1 MSTAAARTV
10 PLTAGTAP
18 SGALLH
24 HRALGPDDTGIVHLG
39 LGNFHR
45 AHQAVYT
52 AAALAHQEGPWGVLG
67 VAGRSTAVADALR
80 AQDLRYTVAEVS
92 PDGLRCTIPG
102 VHTGALV
109 AAREPER
116 VQRALAAA
124 GTRVISLTVT
134 EHGYTYSPRTGGLDL
149 DHPGVRS
156 DLGGNRTAPHT
167 ALGRI
172 VRALQQR
179 ATTHGAPVTVLSCD
193 NLVGNGNHTRRLVE
207 EFIAGLPAGERDEL
221 TAWIGAGNVTFPNTM
236 VDRIV
241 PATTDGD
248 RAAVA
253 DATGVRDEVPVPAE
267 PFTMWVLDD
276 RFAASRPAWEAGGA
290 LFADDVEPYELLKV
304 RLLNGTHSLIAYLGA
319 LDGCDTIPEATARP
333 FVAEAARSVLW
344 REYLPSLT
352 VPDGVDLGTYVDR
365 LFTRWTNSALGHRT
379 RQVGS
384 DGSAKLR
391 QRIPEPALLHLR
403 AGRMPHHLALT
414 LAAYLC
420 CLAPRA
426 GFDPGE
432 HAAAMTDPARE
443 RLGTLRARTTDGPSF
458 AAAVLDDGLLGDEL
472 AHHPHFATR
481 AGELIDLIHTHGPR
495 TAAAEAPKRQLP
507 PERRARA
514 GPTLPRAPHRPKD
527 VGLRSPGA
535 VGVQMSHFPASF
547 GARYRYA
554 GVTLMGAISLIAVRL
569 SPETVGRKPTDPSDA
584 TAPTQP

>member
-1 MSTAAARTV
+1 MSTATARTT
-10 PLTAGTAP
+10 PLTAETAP
-18 SGALLH
+18 PGALLH
-24 HRALGPDDTGIVHLG
+24 PRTLGPDDTGIVHLG

-52 AAALAHQEGPWGVLG
+52 AAALAREEGPWGVLG
-67 VAGRSTAVADALR
+67 VAGRSVGVADALQ
-80 AQDLRYTVAEVS
+80 AQDLHYTVAEVS

-124 GTRVISLTVT
+124 ETRVISLTVT

-156 DLGGNRTAPHT
+156 DLRGNRTAPRT
-167 ALGRI
+167 TLGRI
-172 VRALQQR
+172 VRALQGR
-179 ATTHGAPVTVLSCD
+179 AHTHGAPVTVLSCD
-193 NLVGNGNHTRRLVE
+193 NLVGNGSHTRRLVE
-207 EFIAGLPAGERDEL
+207 EFVAQLPVAEREEL
-221 TAWIGAGNVTFPNTM
+221 TAWIAAGQVTFPNTM

-241 PATTDGD
+241 PATTESE

-253 DATGVRDEVPVPAE
+253 EAIGVRDEVPVPAE
-267 PFTMWVLDD
+267 PFTMWVLQD

-319 LDGCDTIPEATARP
+319 LDGHDTIPEATAQP
-333 FVAEAARSVLW
+333 FVAEAAHAVLW
-344 REYLPSLT
+344 REYLPTLT
-352 VPDGVDLGTYVDR
+352 VPDGVDLDMYVSR

-384 DGSAKLR
+384 DGSVKLR
-391 QRIPEPALLHLR
+391 QRIPDPALLHLR

-420 CLAPRA
+420 CLAPSA

-432 HAAAMTDPARE
+432 HAAAMADPARE
-443 RLGTLRARTTDGPSF
+443 RLSTLRARTSDGPSF
-458 AAAVLDDGLLGDEL
+458 ATAVLDDGLLGDEL
-472 AHHPHFATR
+472 PEHAHFAAR
-481 AGELIDLIHTHGPR
+481 VGAFIDLIHTRGPR
-495 TAAAEAPKRQLP
+495 TAAAEAT
-507 PERRARA
+507 
-514 GPTLPRAPHRPKD
+514 G
-527 VGLRSPGA
+527 S
-535 VGVQMSHFPASF
+535 S
-547 GARYRYA
+547 
-554 GVTLMGAISLIAVRL
+554 
-569 SPETVGRKPTDPSDA
+569 
-584 TAPTQP
+584 